1 MKNFIHWT
9 RREYSLPVRLL
20 VTLCAGV
27 LVAFLVP
34 LALIK
39 SLPRLDVLLGF
50 PSLYFGIINLIV
62 GGICVL
68 IGGFY
73 AFWSIGDQLFDA
85 KGSPVPVV
93 ATQKL
98 LVTGPFKQ
106 CRNPMS
112 FGAFMGYFGISIMVG
127 SISAFLCAGII
138 SVLLISYIKK
148 FEEWELEERFGE
160 EYRAYKISTPF
171 LFPRIFSHPGR

>member
-1 MKNFIHWT
+1 MKNFVRWT
-9 RREYSLPVRLL
+9 RREYPLPVRLL

-27 LVAFLVP
+27 LVAFLIP
-34 LALIK
+34 LMLIK
-39 SLPRLDVLLGF
+39 SLPQLDALLGF
-50 PSLYFGIINLIV
+50 PSFFFGSINLII

-68 IGGFY
+68 VGVFY
-73 AFWSIGDQLFDA
+73 AFWSIGDQLFKA

-98 LVTGPFKQ
+98 LVSGPFRQ

-127 SISAFLCAGII
+127 SISAFLCAGIFAM
-138 SVLLISYIKK
+138 LLITYIKQ
-148 FEEWELEERFGE
+148 FEEKELEARFGE
-160 EYRAYKISTPF
+160 EYRVYKASTPF
-171 LFPRIFSHPGR
+171 LIPRVFSGPGS